1 MSSDRKRSR
10 RSGRI
15 RRRFAPRLHPELL
28 GGDVRDFLSRLDRT
42 LEDLAGGEGAPP
54 GFDPQHLIRP
64 ELSRIR
70 PFLVYCSA
78 RTVMVESGEDPH
90 LVEDDETE
98 HVAMAA
104 ELLHLAVLF
113 HDAALGRQG
122 GRRRRAARRLIGG
135 AMDMLGAN
143 HLTLR
148 ALELA
153 RLSPKPEIIGDLPE
167 AMREITESHVLAQAQ
182 AEHFPAP
189 HQTLTIAEGR
199 NGAIFSFSCRS
210 GARLGGG
217 NRQQINALGRYGR
230 HTGIA
235 WHMAEDMAIVDA
247 AEIDAAEVLAER
259 AQDNQVGY
267 IVSLAIEQDASLL
280 AAWKSLGRSGDAEEG
295 LDFAEAVK
303 ATGAVQR
310 GRQRLVNETWAAQ
323 RALQSLPDNSHRTQ
337 LHRIVNDLAN

>member
-10 RSGRI
+10 RQGRI
-15 RRRFAPRLHPELL
+15 RRRLAPRLHPELL
-28 GGDVRDFLSRLDRT
+28 GDEVRDFLGRLDRT

-54 GFDPQHLIRP
+54 GFEPQHLIHP
-64 ELSRIR
+64 EFSRIR
-70 PFLVYCSA
+70 PFLVYCAA
-78 RTVMVESGEDPH
+78 RTVMVDTKDNSH
-90 LVEDDETE
+90 LVQDDETE

-104 ELLHLAVLF
+104 ELLHLAVLL

-122 GRRRRAARRLIGG
+122 GRRRRAARRIIGG

-153 RLSPKPEIIGDLPE
+153 RLSPKPEIIGDLLE
-167 AMREITESHVLAQAQ
+167 AMREITESHVLAQRQ
-182 AEHFPAP
+182 AEDFPAP

-199 NGAIFSFSCRS
+199 NGSIFSFSCRS

-217 NRQQINALGRYGR
+217 SRQQINALGRYGR

-247 AEIDAAEVLAER
+247 SERELAEILAER
-259 AQDNQVGY
+259 AQNNHVGY
-267 IVSLAIEQDASLL
+267 IVSLAVEQNPSLL
-280 AAWKSLGRSGDAEEG
+280 AAWKSLGQSGDSEEA
-295 LDFAEAVK
+295 LVFAEAVK
-303 ATGAVQR
+303 NTGAVQR

-323 RALQSLPDNSHRTQ
+323 RALQALPDNTHRAQ
-337 LHRIVNDLAN
+337 LHRIVHDLAN